1 MIREAVIIAGGKG
14 TRVSKLFPD
23 IPKPLIP
30 IDGVPIIERQILQM
44 KKYGV
49 EKFYITIGYK
59 GDLIKNYLKDG
70 SKLEIDIEYLEEKEP
85 LGTAGAFFY
94 LRDKI
99 TEDFIISMG
108 DLVYD
113 VSWKRAFEYHRRVS
127 ADLTLFVHPN
137 DHPWD
142 SDIAI
147 VDKTGRVIGWLPKNL
162 ERKKP
167 YRNIVNSGLYIAT
180 PKIFEFIEKPVK
192 IDLEKDVVFSNLD
205 KMRVYG
211 YRTSEYIK
219 DVGTP
224 ERYEKVKI
232 DINRNI
238 VSKKNLDNPQRAIFL
253 DRDGTLNKYKGFIT
267 DWREIELEK
276 GVVEG
281 LKQINRSEYLAIV
294 VTNQAVVAFGK
305 CSEEDV
311 DMMHAR
317 LETLLGKEGVYV
329 DDIFYCPHYPERGYP
344 GERVEYKIDCE
355 CRKPKTGLLAKA
367 AEKYNIDLKKSWLI
381 GDSTVDIQTAKNAG
395 IKSILVLTGLKGTD
409 GKYNVKPDYIASNL
423 KEAVGIALKI
433 K

>member
-1 MIREAVIIAGGKG
+1 
-14 TRVSKLFPD
+14 
-23 IPKPLIP
+23 
-30 IDGVPIIERQILQM
+30 
-44 KKYGV
+44 
-49 EKFYITIGYK
+49 
-59 GDLIKNYLKDG
+59 
-70 SKLEIDIEYLEEKEP
+70 
-85 LGTAGAFFY
+85 
-94 LRDKI
+94 
-99 TEDFIISMG
+99 
-108 DLVYD
+108 
-113 VSWKRAFEYHRRVS
+113 
-127 ADLTLFVHPN
+127 
-137 DHPWD
+137 
-142 SDIAI
+142 
-147 VDKTGRVIGWLPKNL
+147 
-162 ERKKP
+162 
-167 YRNIVNSGLYIAT
+167 
-180 PKIFEFIEKPVK
+180 
-192 IDLEKDVVFSNLD
+192 
-205 KMRVYG
+205 MRVYG

-224 ERYEKVKI
+224 ERYDRVKT
-232 DINRNI
+232 DIRRGL
-238 VSKKNLDNPQRAIFL
+238 VSKRNLDKPQKAIFL

-267 DWREIELEK
+267 DWKEIELEE

-329 DDIFYCPHYPERGYP
+329 DDIFYCPHYPERGYL

-355 CRKPKTGLLAKA
+355 CRKPKTGLLKKA

>member
-1 MIREAVIIAGGKG
+1 MASKKFRE
-14 TRVSKLFPD
+14 
-23 IPKPLIP
+23 
-30 IDGVPIIERQILQM
+30 
-44 KKYGV
+44 
-49 EKFYITIGYK
+49 
-59 GDLIKNYLKDG
+59 
-70 SKLEIDIEYLEEKEP
+70 
-85 LGTAGAFFY
+85 
-94 LRDKI
+94 
-99 TEDFIISMG
+99 
-108 DLVYD
+108 
-113 VSWKRAFEYHRRVS
+113 
-127 ADLTLFVHPN
+127 
-137 DHPWD
+137 
-142 SDIAI
+142 
-147 VDKTGRVIGWLPKNL
+147 
-162 ERKKP
+162 KKP

-224 ERYEKVKI
+224 ERYEKVKT
-232 DINRNI
+232 DIRRDI
-238 VSKKNLDNPQRAIFL
+238 VSKKNLDKPQKTIFL

-317 LETLLGKEGVYV
+317 LEALLGKEGVYV

-355 CRKPKTGLLAKA
+355 CRKPKTGLLEKVV
-367 AEKYNIDLKKSWLI
+367 EKYNIDLKKSWLI